1 MRGTT
6 PKRSARTRSVT
17 VSLAPGSVT
26 PLDPRERQAEWRLA
40 ALVLALVASA
50 GGVAGAEGSVAR
62 SSAAGAVRRPGRTVL
77 GPAGRKIRPP
87 RAC

>member
-1 MRGTT
+1 
-6 PKRSARTRSVT
+6 VT
-17 VSLAPGSVT
+17 VTLAPGSVT

-40 ALVLALVASA
+40 ALVLALVAAA

-62 SSAAGAVRRPGRTVL
+62 PSVAGAARPPGRSVL
-77 GPAGRKIRPP
+77 GPAGRRIRPP

>member
-1 MRGTT
+1 MH
-6 PKRSARTRSVT
+6 A
-17 VSLAPGSVT
+17 LAPASPLL
-26 PLDPRERQAEWRLA
+26 PLDPHDRRAEWRLA

-62 SSAAGAVRRPGRTVL
+62 PSAAGASRTPGRTVR
-77 GPAGRKIRPP
+77 GPSGRRIRPP